1 MKNTRT
7 LDIALSFIILVL
19 TLPIF
24 CIVILLGFLD
34 TKKPILLQKR
44 VGKHKTPFTLIKFRT
59 MKINTPH
66 IASHCADKRL
76 ITPIGK
82 FLRKYKIDE
91 LPQLINV
98 IKGEMSLVGPR
109 PNLLNQHELIK
120 ERDKLGVYSVLP
132 GITGLSQLSGIDMST
147 PLRLAESDAKMI
159 QSITISRYFKFLLL
173 TFFGKGNR
181 DSIK

>member
-1 MKNTRT
+1 
-7 LDIALSFIILVL
+7 
-19 TLPIF
+19 
-24 CIVILLGFLD
+24 
-34 TKKPILLQKR
+34 
-44 VGKHKTPFTLIKFRT
+44 

-66 IASHCADKRL
+66 VASHCADKQL

-109 PNLLNQHELIK
+109 PNLLNQNELIK

-132 GITGLSQLSGIDMST
+132 GVTGLSQLSGIDMST
-147 PLRLAESDAKMI
+147 PLKLAESDAKMI

-181 DSIK
+181 DFIK